1 MEDMALLTLLLAYRE
16 QGINKFLNEM
26 RKTIRANHDIV
37 PMIRMLLN
45 VYNIIDSKRD
55 KGILLEF
62 IQEYLNI
69 LKTKN
74 MEE

>member
-16 QGINKFLNEM
+16 KGISKFLEEM
-26 RKTIRANHDIV
+26 RTTISNTHDIV

-69 LKTKN
+69 LKRKN

>member
-16 QGINKFLNEM
+16 QGINKFLEEM
-26 RKTIRANHDIV
+26 RKTVTDTQNIV

-45 VYNIIDSKRD
+45 VYNIIDSKKD
-55 KGILLEF
+55 KGILLDF

-69 LKTKN
+69 LKRKN
-74 MEE
+74 MVE

>member
-1 MEDMALLTLLLAYRE
+1 MEDMAVLTLLLAYKE
-16 QGINKFLNEM
+16 KGINKFLEEM
-26 RKTIRANHDIV
+26 RTTISNTHDIV
-37 PMIRMLLN
+37 PMIRILLT
-45 VYNIIDSKRD
+45 VYNIMDSKRD

-69 LKTKN
+69 LKRKN

>member
-1 MEDMALLTLLLAYRE
+1 MEEMALLTLLLAYRE
-16 QGINKFLNEM
+16 KGINKFLEEM
-26 RKTIRANHDIV
+26 RTTINKTQDIV

-45 VYNIIDSKRD
+45 VYNIIDTKRD

-69 LKTKN
+69 LKRKN

>member
-26 RKTIRANHDIV
+26 RKTISANHDIV

-69 LKTKN
+69 LKRKN

>member
-1 MEDMALLTLLLAYRE
+1 MEDMALLTLLLAYKE
-16 QGINKFLNEM
+16 KGINKFLEEM
-26 RKTIRANHDIV
+26 RTTISNTHDIV
-37 PMIRMLLN
+37 PMIRILLT
-45 VYNIIDSKRD
+45 VYNIMDSKRD

-69 LKTKN
+69 LKRKN

>member
-16 QGINKFLNEM
+16 KGISKFLEEM
-26 RKTIRANHDIV
+26 RTTISNTHDIV
-37 PMIRMLLN
+37 PMIRLLLE

-69 LKTKN
+69 LKRKN

>member
-16 QGINKFLNEM
+16 KGINKFLEEM
-26 RKTIRANHDIV
+26 RTTISNTHDIV

-69 LKTKN
+69 LKRKN

>member
-1 MEDMALLTLLLAYRE
+1 MEEMALLTLLLAYRE
-16 QGINKFLNEM
+16 QGINKFLEEM
-26 RKTIRANHDIV
+26 RKTISKTQEIV
-37 PMIRMLLN
+37 PMIRMLLE

-69 LKTKN
+69 LKRKN